1 MSIPKAT
8 IAEQIAQ
15 QLAPFLDFE
24 ITQVQSED
32 QVEVSAGSLCKV
44 TVFDQAQNERS
55 FMLKRKHD
63 NTDYRLYQQYLEP
76 YQLNGPKEYG
86 YLELNGQRFLVMD
99 YIKHL
104 PINWDDGNGY
114 LKAVQW
120 LIKKD
125 LITGQNLVSLRNLDC
140 LGKMEFYGIQE
151 WLPEFEQ
158 WHKDSTG
165 NQQAKAVWRTVH
177 VNQNRINEYIDE
189 LNQAGVQTIVHGDL
203 HMSNILFG
211 EDEANHGLFV
221 IDWTQPHIGSVTKDL
236 ASLYDNA
243 PLNLKSEL
251 VKIYRQQVDFPHFDE
266 LFAKSKVLRDVGYLA
281 WMVGMINEGQKAE
294 IGQNELD
301 RVANSLISS
310 LA

>member
-8 IAEQIAQ
+8 MAEQIIQ

-24 ITQVQSED
+24 ISEVQAED
-32 QVEVSAGSLCKV
+32 QAEYSAGSLFRV
-44 TVFDQAQNERS
+44 SVFDKAQNERS
-55 FMLKRKHD
+55 FMLKSKHD
-63 NTDYRLYQQYLEP
+63 DTDYCLYQQYLEP
-76 YQLNGPKEYG
+76 YHLNSPKEYG
-86 YLELNGQRFLVMD
+86 YLELEGQRFLIMD

-104 PINWDDGNGY
+104 PINWGDGNGY
-114 LKAVQW
+114 VKAVQW

-125 LITGQNLVSLRNLDC
+125 LTTSQNLASLRKLDC
-140 LGKMEFYGIQE
+140 LGKMEFYGIQD

-158 WHKDSTG
+158 WSKDSTD

-189 LNQAGVQTIVHGDL
+189 LDQAGIQTIVHGDL
-203 HMSNILFG
+203 HMSNVLFG
-211 EDEANHGLFV
+211 ADQANNELFV

-251 VKIYRQQVDFPHFDE
+251 VKTYRQQIDFPHFDE
-266 LFAKSKVLRDVGYLA
+266 LFAKAKVLRDLGYLS
-281 WMVGMINEGQKAE
+281 WMVWMINEGQKAE
-294 IGQNELD
+294 IGQNEVD
-301 RVANSLISS
+301 RVANSLISA

>member
-8 IAEQIAQ
+8 IAEQIAR

-24 ITQVQSED
+24 IAQVQSED
-32 QVEVSAGSLCKV
+32 QAEGSAGSLCKV
-44 TVFDQAQNERS
+44 TVFDQGQNERS

-63 NTDYRLYQQYLEP
+63 DTDYRLYQQYLEP
-76 YQLNGPKEYG
+76 YHLNSPKEYG

-125 LITGQNLVSLRNLDC
+125 LITGQNLASLRTLDG

-165 NQQAKAVWRTVH
+165 NHQAKAVWRTVYLS
-177 VNQNRINEYIDE
+177 QNRINEYIDE

-211 EDEANHGLFV
+211 EGEANHELFV

-251 VKIYRQQVDFPHFDE
+251 VEIYRQQVDFPHFDE
-266 LFAKSKVLRDVGYLA
+266 LFAKAKVLRDVGYLA
-281 WMVGMINEGQKAE
+281 WMVWMINEGQKAE

>member
-8 IAEQIAQ
+8 MAEQIVQ

-24 ITQVQSED
+24 ISEVQAEAQEGSTPLLFK
-32 QVEVSAGSLCKV
+32 VS
-44 TVFDQAQNERS
+44 VFAKGQNERS

-63 NTDYRLYQQYLEP
+63 DTDYRLYQQYLKP
-76 YQLNGPKEYG
+76 YCLNSPKEYG
-86 YLELNGQRFLVMD
+86 YLELDGQRFLIMD

-114 LKAVQW
+114 VKAVQW

-125 LITGQNLVSLRNLDC
+125 LTTSQNLASLRKLDC
-140 LGKMEFYGIQE
+140 LGKMEFYGIQD

-158 WHKDSTG
+158 WSKDSTD
-165 NQQAKAVWRTVH
+165 NHQAKAVWHTVH

-211 EDEANHGLFV
+211 TDQANNELFV

-251 VKIYRQQVDFPHFDE
+251 VKMYRQQVDFPHFDE
-266 LFAKSKVLRDVGYLA
+266 LFAKAKVLRDLGYLS
-281 WMVGMINEGQKAE
+281 WMVWMINEGQKAE
-294 IGQNELD
+294 IGQNEVD
-301 RVANSLISS
+301 RVANSLISA